1 MIKMD
6 EAKHEG
12 AFSMS
17 TDFLEEKLRETFSYL
32 QSIEGVKPVDDIVAA
47 LNDATIFPEITTLIH
62 NSKFELVYLY
72 EEQQVIL
79 KTMTNG
85 ITIDSSFMQ
94 EVHLIYQY
102 KEMIECILTGIIA
115 TDKIKNY
122 SLNLLSLKY
131 SELIQSI

>member
-1 MIKMD
+1 
-6 EAKHEG
+6 
-12 AFSMS
+12 MS
-17 TDFLEEKLRETFSYL
+17 TDFLEEKLRETFSNL
-32 QSIEGVKPVDDIVAA
+32 QSIEGVKPVDDILAV

-62 NSKFELVYLY
+62 NSKFELIYLY
-72 EEQQVIL
+72 EEQQVLL

>member
-1 MIKMD
+1 MKQNTK
-6 EAKHEG
+6 EH
-12 AFSMS
+12 FSMS

-32 QSIEGVKPVDDIVAA
+32 QSIEGVKPVDDILAV

-62 NSKFELVYLY
+62 NSKFELIYLY
-72 EEQQVIL
+72 EEQQVLL

>member
-6 EAKHEG
+6 EAQHEG

>member
-1 MIKMD
+1 
-6 EAKHEG
+6 
-12 AFSMS
+12 MS

-32 QSIEGVKPVDDIVAA
+32 QSIEGVKPVDDILAV

-62 NSKFELVYLY
+62 NSKFELIYLY
-72 EEQQVIL
+72 EEQQVLL

-102 KEMIECILTGIIA
+102 IEMIECILTGIIA

>member
-1 MIKMD
+1 
-6 EAKHEG
+6 
-12 AFSMS
+12 MS

>member
-1 MIKMD
+1 
-6 EAKHEG
+6 
-12 AFSMS
+12 MS

-32 QSIEGVKPVDDIVAA
+32 QSIEGVKPVDDILAA

-62 NSKFELVYLY
+62 NSKFELIYLY

>member
-6 EAKHEG
+6 EAQHEG

-32 QSIEGVKPVDDIVAA
+32 QSIEGVKPVDDILAV

>member
-1 MIKMD
+1 
-6 EAKHEG
+6 
-12 AFSMS
+12 MS

-32 QSIEGVKPVDDIVAA
+32 QSIEGVKPVDDILAA

-62 NSKFELVYLY
+62 NSKFELIYLY
-72 EEQQVIL
+72 EEQQVLL

>member
-6 EAKHEG
+6 KAKHEG

-47 LNDATIFPEITTLIH
+47 LNDGTIFPEITTLIH

>member
-1 MIKMD
+1 MKQNTK
-6 EAKHEG
+6 EH
-12 AFSMS
+12 FSMS

-32 QSIEGVKPVDDIVAA
+32 QSIEGVKPVDDILAV

-62 NSKFELVYLY
+62 NSKFELIYLY
-72 EEQQVIL
+72 EEQQVLL

-115 TDKIKNY
+115 THKIKNY

>member
-1 MIKMD
+1 
-6 EAKHEG
+6 
-12 AFSMS
+12 MS

-62 NSKFELVYLY
+62 NSKFELIYLY
-72 EEQQVIL
+72 EEQQVLL

>member
-6 EAKHEG
+6 EAQHEG

-62 NSKFELVYLY
+62 NSKFELIYLY

>member
-1 MIKMD
+1 
-6 EAKHEG
+6 
-12 AFSMS
+12 MS

-32 QSIEGVKPVDDIVAA
+32 QSIEGVKPVDDILAV

-62 NSKFELVYLY
+62 NSKFELIYLY
-72 EEQQVIL
+72 EEQQVLL

>member
-6 EAKHEG
+6 EAQHEG

-17 TDFLEEKLRETFSYL
+17 TDFLEKKLRETFSYL

>member
-32 QSIEGVKPVDDIVAA
+32 QSIEGVKPVDDILAV

-62 NSKFELVYLY
+62 NSKFELIYLY
-72 EEQQVIL
+72 EEQQVLL

>member
-1 MIKMD
+1 MD
-6 EAKHEG
+6 KAKHEG

>member
-1 MIKMD
+1 MD

-17 TDFLEEKLRETFSYL
+17 TDFLEEKLRETFSNL
-32 QSIEGVKPVDDIVAA
+32 QSIEGVKPVDDILAV

-62 NSKFELVYLY
+62 NSKFELIYLY
-72 EEQQVIL
+72 EEQQVLL

>member
-1 MIKMD
+1 MD

-32 QSIEGVKPVDDIVAA
+32 QSIEGVKPVDDILAA

>member
-32 QSIEGVKPVDDIVAA
+32 QSIEGVKPVDDILAV

>member
-17 TDFLEEKLRETFSYL
+17 TDFLEEKLRETISYL
-32 QSIEGVKPVDDIVAA
+32 HPIEGVKPVDDIVAA

-79 KTMTNG
+79 KTTTNG

>member
-1 MIKMD
+1 
-6 EAKHEG
+6 
-12 AFSMS
+12 MS

-32 QSIEGVKPVDDIVAA
+32 QSIEGVKPVDDILAV

-62 NSKFELVYLY
+62 NSKFELIYLY

>member
-6 EAKHEG
+6 EAQHEG

-32 QSIEGVKPVDDIVAA
+32 QSIEGVKPVDDILAV

-62 NSKFELVYLY
+62 NSKFELIYLY
-72 EEQQVIL
+72 EEQQVLL

-131 SELIQSI
+131 SEFIQSI

>member
-1 MIKMD
+1 
-6 EAKHEG
+6 
-12 AFSMS
+12 MS

-32 QSIEGVKPVDDIVAA
+32 QSIEGVKSVDNILEI
-47 LNDATIFPEITTLIH
+47 LNDTKIFPEITTLIH
-62 NSKFELVYLY
+62 NAKFELIYLY
-72 EEQQVIL
+72 DEQKVVL
-79 KTMTNG
+79 KTITSG
-85 ITIDSSFMQ
+85 ITLDTTFMK
-94 EVHLIYQY
+94 EIHLIYQY

>member
-1 MIKMD
+1 MD

-17 TDFLEEKLRETFSYL
+17 TDFLEDKLRETFSYL

>member
-1 MIKMD
+1 
-6 EAKHEG
+6 
-12 AFSMS
+12 MS

-32 QSIEGVKPVDDIVAA
+32 QSIEGVKPVDDILAA

-62 NSKFELVYLY
+62 NSKFELIYLY
-72 EEQQVIL
+72 EEQQILL

>member
-1 MIKMD
+1 MD

-32 QSIEGVKPVDDIVAA
+32 QSIEGVKPVDDILAV

>member
-32 QSIEGVKPVDDIVAA
+32 QSIEGVKPVDDILAV
-47 LNDATIFPEITTLIH
+47 LNDPEIFPEITTLIH
-62 NSKFELVYLY
+62 NSKLELVYLY

>member
-6 EAKHEG
+6 KAKHEG